1 MPIQTRSQ
9 RSKSTSSTPVV
20 VVVVVVNIVPYL
32 HGICPLQYNL
42 IRKILEFIHDDLR
55 YTLTRYGLDD
65 SIEPMPV
72 KERLSIH
79 AILNARLMDYYKDVL
94 LGQSLRERTWPAVKS
109 HIRYKD
115 IEPWLIANRC
125 PYMYDIETKKT
136 ANIYGIYRYEVEEE
150 DDISYVYEGNWRRG
164 KFHGQGKL
172 TYADGEVYEGA
183 WKAGMR
189 HGQGKCTYASG
200 SVYEG
205 DYKDDLRNGQGKY
218 TFADGSVYEG
228 VWIDDVYHG

>member
-9 RSKSTSSTPVV
+9 RSKSTSSTP

-125 PYMYDIETKKT
+125 PYMYDDETKKT
-136 ANIYGIYRYEVEEE
+136 ANVYGIYRDENNGC
-150 DDISYVYEGNWRRG
+150 YEGTWKDG
-164 KFHGQGKL
+164 KRL
-172 TYADGEVYEGA
+172 
-183 WKAGMR
+183 
-189 HGQGKCTYASG
+189 
-200 SVYEG
+200 
-205 DYKDDLRNGQGKY
+205 GQGKY
-218 TFADGSVYEG
+218 TSANGSVIEG
-228 VWIDDVYHG
+228 EWREKCIRL

>member
-9 RSKSTSSTPVV
+9 RSKSTSSTP
-20 VVVVVVNIVPYL
+20 VVVVVNIVPYL

-115 IEPWLIANRC
+115 VEPWLIANRC
-125 PYMYDIETKKT
+125 PYMYDDETRKT
-136 ANIYGIYRYEVEEE
+136 ANVYGIYRHEVEEE
-150 DDISYVYEGNWRRG
+150 DGNNDDDDDISYVYEGDWRRG
-164 KFHGQGKL
+164 KYHGQGKL
-172 TYADGEVYEGA
+172 TYADG
-183 WKAGMR
+183 
-189 HGQGKCTYASG
+189 
-200 SVYEG
+200 
-205 DYKDDLRNGQGKY
+205 
-218 TFADGSVYEG
+218 
-228 VWIDDVYHG
+228 DVLSLIHI